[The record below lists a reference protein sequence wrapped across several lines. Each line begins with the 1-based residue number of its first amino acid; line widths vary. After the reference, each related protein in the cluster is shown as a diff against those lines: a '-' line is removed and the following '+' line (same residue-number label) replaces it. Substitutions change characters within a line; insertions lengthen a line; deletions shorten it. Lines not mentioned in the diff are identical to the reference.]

1 MTVLRLVGI
10 SPRLLMLGF
19 MIPTALLSM
28 WIRLNSSIICKY
40 STYECIK
47 SITNATLTF
56 STS

>member
-28 WIRLNSSIICKY
+28 WIRLLKVFGDSLQV
-40 STYECIK
+40 
-47 SITNATLTF
+47 AG
-56 STS
+56 

>member
-28 WIRLNSSIICKY
+28 WIRLNSSLICKLLA
-40 STYECIK
+40 YECIK
-47 SITNATLTF
+47 GLLMQY
-56 STS
+56 